1 MTFICPDCHKKC
13 CTGLSYRDFVI
24 IDEDKNL
31 TSILRTQCNNCGTNL
46 QIHIEAKVTEMY
58 VIPKEALT

>member
-1 MTFICPDCHKKC
+1 MTFICPDCRAKC

-31 TSILRTQCNNCGTNL
+31 TSILRTQCQNCGTNL
-46 QIHIEAKVTEMY
+46 QIRIDAKVTEMR
-58 VIPKEALT
+58 VIPQEVRT